1 MNLVLFIVGLTF
13 LAVVCLST
21 AVVDIILFAR
31 SNSALKQLFICFKPK
46 TVKQIIR

>member
-1 MNLVLFIVGLTF
+1 MNLVLFIVGLMF
-13 LAVVCLST
+13 LAVVCSSGA

-46 TVKQIIR
+46 RLNK